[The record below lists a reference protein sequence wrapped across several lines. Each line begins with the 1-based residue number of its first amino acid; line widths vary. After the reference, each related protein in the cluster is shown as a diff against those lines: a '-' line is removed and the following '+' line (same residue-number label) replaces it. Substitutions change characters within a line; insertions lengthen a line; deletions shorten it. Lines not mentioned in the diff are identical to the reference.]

1 MNSELDG
8 DHAASVI
15 IPAHNEARTIDRLLR
30 QLSTPVNGRSLEV
43 LVVCNG
49 CTDETAEI
57 ARAHGVVVHE
67 IPDASKRKA
76 LRHGDDV
83 AHAFPRVYVDADV
96 EISAADVL
104 RLADAVAT
112 GGIQASAPERKIPR
126 EGVNPLVNWYYD
138 VWESLPQVRAGLFGR
153 GVIALSE
160 DGNARVRALP
170 PSMSDDLVV
179 SEAFGSQET
188 LVLRDA
194 YVVVRPPKTVG
205 DLVRR
210 RIRVATGNVEAS
222 TAGLQSQEARTTWST
237 VVGVGLTRPTL
248 FLKAPV
254 FLGVALVARFLSRR
268 AVRAGD
274 FTTWQ
279 RDESSRA

>member
-8 DHAASVI
+8 DRAASVI
-15 IPAHNEARTIDRLLR
+15 IPAHNEARTIHRLLS
-30 QLSTPVNGRSLEV
+30 QLTTPVNGRSLEV

-49 CTDETAEI
+49 CTDATAQI

-76 LRHGDDV
+76 LRRGDDV
-83 AHAFPRVYVDADV
+83 AHAFPRVYIDADV
-96 EISAADVL
+96 EITAADVL

-112 GGIQASAPERKIPR
+112 GEIQASAPERRIPR
-126 EGVNPLVNWYYD
+126 EGVNLLVNWYYD
-138 VWESLPQVRAGLFGR
+138 VWETLPQVRGGLFGR

-179 SEAFGSQET
+179 SEAFGPHET

-194 YVVVRPPKTVG
+194 YVVIRPPKTVG

-222 TAGLQSQEARTTWST
+222 TAGLQSRGARTTLST
-237 VVGVGLTRPTL
+237 VVGVGRTRPTL